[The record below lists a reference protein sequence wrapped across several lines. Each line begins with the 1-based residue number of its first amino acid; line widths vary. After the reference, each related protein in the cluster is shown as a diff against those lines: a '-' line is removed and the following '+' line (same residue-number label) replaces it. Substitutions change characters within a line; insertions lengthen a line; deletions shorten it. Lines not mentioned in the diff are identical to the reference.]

1 MIKEYDKFIIEKKLE
16 SFRLLLETYLYGSG
30 EFLQKIKQIKKERG
44 MVGEIADLIYDYIV
58 GENYLDDRDVKQ
70 NFFDLTSKDDMVSF
84 LMQNKVPDDWDEEV
98 DPSLPYNTRGRGEIK
113 IGKVIKYII
122 SVIDKQGD
130 LTIPLPKDKD
140 IEQFVNIYK
149 SISISTE
156 FKFKLVKGDDIAK
169 YYNKKR
175 YLTENGS
182 LGNSCMADESKGT
195 FKVYSQNESKVQL
208 LIYIDEKSDKISGR
222 ALVWK
227 LKDSPCEARYFMD
240 RVYTNSDSDF
250 FKFRQ
255 YAEEKG
261 FLYKQ
266 KMNSIIFD
274 NVKFRYKGGD
284 VYGEIKVKLDGA
296 FKNYPFVD
304 TLCFLSEDKKYL
316 SNLSSKNCLILH
328 SVSGQ
333 AELCMTCNGTCLDC
347 ENCNY
352 DGEADCPDCSLGCET
367 CNQTGVIECDHKG
380 AAFCEDCSVGHSEL
394 RELNVD
400 TELRQK
406 YHLPK

>member
-1 MIKEYDKFIIEKKLE
+1 MITNYDYFILEKRVE
-16 SFRLLLETYLYGSG
+16 SFKLLLETYLYGTG
-30 EFLQKIKQIKKERG
+30 EFLQKIKQIKKEKG
-44 MVGEIADLIYDYIV
+44 MVGEIADVIYDFIV
-58 GENYLDDRDVKQ
+58 GENYLQHDDVKQ
-70 NFFDLTSKDDMVSF
+70 NFFDVTSKDDMVSF
-84 LMQNKVPDDWDEEV
+84 LMQNKVPDDWDEEG
-98 DPSLPYNTRGRGEIK
+98 DPSLPYNTKGRGEIK

-122 SVIDKQGD
+122 SVIDKNGD

-149 SISISTE
+149 ATSLNTD

-169 YYNKKR
+169 YYNKKK

-182 LGNSCMADESKGT
+182 LGSSCMSEESKGT
-195 FKVYSQNESKVQL
+195 FKIYSQNESKVQL

-250 FKFRQ
+250 YKFRQ

-266 KMNSIIFD
+266 KMNSSIDD
-274 NVKFRYKGGD
+274 NVKFKYKGGD
-284 VYGEIKVKLDGA
+284 VYGEIKVKIDA
-296 FKNYPFVD
+296 DFKNYPFVD

-316 SNLSSKNCLILH
+316 SNLSSERCLILH
-328 SVSGQ
+328 SVYGD
-333 AELCMTCNGTCLDC
+333 AELCSYCSGSCLNCEICN
-347 ENCNY
+347 N
-352 DGEADCPDCSLGCET
+352 DGETDCPDCTLGCET
-367 CNQTGVIECDHKG
+367 CDQTGVIECDHKG
-380 AAFCEDCSVGHSEL
+380 ATFCEDCSLGHSEL

-400 TELRQK
+400 TELRKK